1 MKKKF
6 FVITLLFLVSF
17 VCFAEGYYG
26 RDIPDSSEIR
36 EKIIDKWFTQDL
48 KILRFLDSEIYE
60 NSIGQK
66 FQVRMEELDDSFAIV
81 VAPSTL
87 IEMDLVSETEIKSTV
102 MEIYPYDL
110 PGSWILFRDKK
121 TGNPISVRYYFHKNS
136 EIYVEFDAEEVP
148 SMNASMKKKKND
160 EKIYGSFLIF
170 GMYLAHSVPVGLT
183 IDNLYS
189 FSFTQ
194 MVEVTKTSLPWEY
207 ADVNTLLYDDSLQ
220 MIGCIR
226 EKLPGFVFEK
236 DACYDGEMRPIK
248 ISTGELREEKAEK
261 GGVSL
266 DSFGFVKWVVD
277 GLVRPISGSNLELN
291 PLKTPTVKLRTGS
304 KADFFADKYNQY
316 FALDWIRNIA
326 AAYLSILSNNFYTYE
341 NSGCEV
347 QIRPFASQF
356 TKNGTKNIPVYI
368 KDNGYSIESLKALF
382 YIFAI
387 QEPGRFY
394 LAAMRET
401 DNSVPQN
408 VFYARAA
415 VLFPYFDANGDY
427 NVSIFENG
435 KEYTIDEFIE
445 KNPGTFVNLVRMQSS
460 QRFFPQ

>member
-66 FQVRMEELDDSFAIV
+66 FQVRMEELDDSFAIG

-87 IEMDLVSETEIKSTV
+87 IEMDLVSETETKSTV

-136 EIYVEFDAEEVP
+136 EIYVEFDAEDVP

-236 DACYDGEMRPIK
+236 DACYDGEMRPIT
-248 ISTGELREEKAEK
+248 ISTGELRE
-261 GGVSL
+261 
-266 DSFGFVKWVVD
+266 
-277 GLVRPISGSNLELN
+277 
-291 PLKTPTVKLRTGS
+291 
-304 KADFFADKYNQY
+304 
-316 FALDWIRNIA
+316 
-326 AAYLSILSNNFYTYE
+326 
-341 NSGCEV
+341 
-347 QIRPFASQF
+347 
-356 TKNGTKNIPVYI
+356 
-368 KDNGYSIESLKALF
+368 
-382 YIFAI
+382 
-387 QEPGRFY
+387 
-394 LAAMRET
+394 
-401 DNSVPQN
+401 
-408 VFYARAA
+408 
-415 VLFPYFDANGDY
+415 
-427 NVSIFENG
+427 
-435 KEYTIDEFIE
+435 
-445 KNPGTFVNLVRMQSS
+445 
-460 QRFFPQ
+460 